1 MSTQAVALFVA
12 QTQCIGVVL
21 AVGAVLGLIGM
32 AVMWK
37 AIADAPMCDDVPEP
51 KGVSDIRP

>member
-1 MSTQAVALFVA
+1 MSTQAVALFVV
-12 QTQCIGVVL
+12 QTQCVGVVL
-21 AVGAVLGLIGM
+21 SVGAVLGLIGM